1 MFRSNERLFSPPQFS
16 QAGGDG
22 SSWSRSWNEVGAAGH
37 ALPRR
42 SPRPVLWPGPCPL
55 ERRYLTV
62 GDLRQT
68 VRSSN
73 SFFCCPMGKLARA
86 ASSLDSLFRAW
97 RDVRAAVRRSSWPQI
112 AAELSAIEPAPLSA
126 LRSIQKR
133 LREGRYEFSPK
144 WGYAKRKS
152 GGSRRGIT
160 VHGVSDRIVQRAILN
175 VIYTRDPAL
184 RKCLG
189 QVPEVLN
196 IPTSFAGTPGRGVPE
211 AIALA
216 VKTIRGGATAFA
228 VSDMKD
234 FFPCV
239 PRMDVVQC
247 FKDNVQDNEFVEL
260 FRAALQTEIEN
271 RDEIAQWLELFP
283 IDEVGVAQG
292 SLLSVLAGNLS
303 LRHFDVRLN
312 AGDLTTIRYLDDF
325 AVLGRDLNAV
335 AEGFGAAREELEK
348 LGMTCY
354 QPDDGSQKAF
364 LGSVAGGFD
373 FLGCRVHPDG
383 VSPARARRKL
393 LREIQQLIAAGKD
406 RIREAGAPAFR
417 RRAEAMY
424 VQTLAQIDRKI
435 CGWGNAFR
443 FVSNRVAFAQMD
455 EEIDR
460 LLGDFQGWFS
470 RRAHGS
476 GRAGPAADAGSGALE
491 RHAAGGG

>member
-1 MFRSNERLFSPPQFS
+1 MSALRCAEARGRKLPPSSPP
-16 QAGGDG
+16 
-22 SSWSRSWNEVGAAGH
+22 SSR
-37 ALPRR
+37 RR
-42 SPRPVLWPGPCPL
+42 SPHC
-55 ERRYLTV
+55 
-62 GDLRQT
+62 
-68 VRSSN
+68 
-73 SFFCCPMGKLARA
+73 A
-86 ASSLDSLFRAW
+86 
-97 RDVRAAVRRSSWPQI
+97 
-112 AAELSAIEPAPLSA
+112 
-126 LRSIQKR
+126 SIQKR

-303 LRHFDVRLN
+303 LRRFD
-312 AGDLTTIRYLDDF
+312 T
-325 AVLGRDLNAV
+325 
-335 AEGFGAAREELEK
+335 
-348 LGMTCY
+348 
-354 QPDDGSQKAF
+354 
-364 LGSVAGGFD
+364 
-373 FLGCRVHPDG
+373 H
-383 VSPARARRKL
+383 
-393 LREIQQLIAAGKD
+393 
-406 RIREAGAPAFR
+406 
-417 RRAEAMY
+417 
-424 VQTLAQIDRKI
+424 
-435 CGWGNAFR
+435 
-443 FVSNRVAFAQMD
+443 
-455 EEIDR
+455 
-460 LLGDFQGWFS
+460 
-470 RRAHGS
+470 
-476 GRAGPAADAGSGALE
+476 
-491 RHAAGGG
+491 